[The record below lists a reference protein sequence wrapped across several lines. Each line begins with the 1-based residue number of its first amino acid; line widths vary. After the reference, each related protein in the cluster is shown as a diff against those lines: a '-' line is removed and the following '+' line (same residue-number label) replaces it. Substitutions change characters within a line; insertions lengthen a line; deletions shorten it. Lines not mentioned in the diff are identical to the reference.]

1 MYDAVIIKPL
11 KKRGL
16 FSINPQFER
25 TEAADVFY
33 VRDNVRSLKKVVK
46 YAGGR
51 KIMPDSEMAKGRF
64 TSQYVKK
71 YAAVTLPTSL
81 AIIEK
86 AVRAVAA
93 KSGLKFPLSEI
104 YVSAQS
110 DPAARIIEKIRGC
123 ARLFTVVST
132 SPAKSVLYDE
142 LYFKYGTVVR
152 HIPSF
157 CYNEKDDVMIIKGEN
172 DAAVNF
178 TSYPVLSLVR
188 GSGANVYNIGDFRI
202 YDGQA
207 DSFAALWGGVP
218 TAALYSFLRI
228 VPANDASIEIN
239 NGENGVFLLDTSL
252 F

>member
-1 MYDAVIIKPL
+1 MYDAVIVKPL

-16 FSINPQFER
+16 FSVNPQFER
-25 TEAADVFY
+25 TGAADVFY

-51 KIMPDSEMAKGRF
+51 KIMPDSEMAKMKL
-64 TSQYVKK
+64 TKQYVKK
-71 YAAVTLPTSL
+71 YSAVTLPTSL

-86 AVRAVAA
+86 AVRSIAA
-93 KSGLKFPLSEI
+93 KSRLKFPLSEI
-104 YVSAQS
+104 YVLAQS
-110 DPAARIIEKIRGC
+110 DTAARIIDKIRGC
-123 ARLFTVVST
+123 ARLFTVVSPL
-132 SPAKSVLYDE
+132 PAKSVLYDE

-152 HIPSF
+152 HIPSLN
-157 CYNEKDDVMIIKGEN
+157 YNEKDDVMIIKGEN
-172 DAAVNF
+172 DASVNF

-188 GSGANVYNIGDFRI
+188 GSGANVYNIENFCI

-207 DSFAALWGGVP
+207 DSFIELWGGAP
-218 TAALYSFLRI
+218 TASLYSFLRI
-228 VPANDASIEIN
+228 VPENDASIEIN